1 MSSYIRLE
9 ILLFFRAFETGV
21 GMLVVYRLTDML
33 KRRLFCD
40 RMWNST
46 VDILYWLLAGLL
58 LFTAL
63 YQCNYGRIRFFMLAG
78 VAFGGI
84 FANFVLNIDIRKDVY
99 GVIEG
104 ADALKKSKK
113 KKNKKRIANNYLGM
127 AAIAIVVLLLL
138 GGLTYQSQTLKARI
152 AVYDAKA
159 SALEDSIAGEQE
171 RTQEIDEQKEY
182 MQTDEYIAEVAR
194 DKLGLVKGNEIVFE
208 EEK

>member
-1 MSSYIRLE
+1 M
-9 ILLFFRAFETGV
+9 
-21 GMLVVYRLTDML
+21 
-33 KRRLFCD
+33 
-40 RMWNST
+40 
-46 VDILYWLLAGLL
+46 
-58 LFTAL
+58 
-63 YQCNYGRIRFFMLAG
+63 
-78 VAFGGI
+78 
-84 FANFVLNIDIRKDVY
+84 
-99 GVIEG
+99 
-104 ADALKKSKK
+104 KKSKK

-159 SALEDSIAGEQE
+159 SALEDSIEQE